1 MNTMVM
7 CSNTRVFIGEA
18 CKYCVA
24 NRTCS
29 EYKEYL
35 KEHDID
41 TRSVFKKI
49 LDYMRRL

>member
-24 NRTCS
+24 DKTCS

-35 KEHDID
+35 KEYGTDSCNIL
-41 TRSVFKKI
+41 KKI
-49 LDYMRRL
+49 LNHIRRL